1 MKSYRLVGL
10 PHYAGTREGLTA
22 LWRAGE
28 ERALSDE
35 SAAYMLATFPGSI
48 EVATVAP
55 AMESPPV
62 DKAMRSPRKG

>member
-10 PHYAGTREGLTA
+10 PYYTGTRVGLSV

-28 ERALSDE
+28 ERALPDE
-35 SAAYMLATFPGSI
+35 SAAYMMATFPGSI
-48 EVATVAP
+48 EVATVAA
-55 AMESPPV
+55 AMESPPA

>member
-1 MKSYRLVGL
+1 MKSCRLVGL
-10 PHYAGTREGLTA
+10 PSYRGTLEGLTT

-28 ERALSDE
+28 ERELSE
-35 SAAYMLATFPGSI
+35 SAAGYMLATFPGSI

-55 AMESPPV
+55 AMEAPLV

>member
-1 MKSYRLVGL
+1 MKAYRLVGL
-10 PHYAGTREGLTA
+10 PSYRGSLEGLTA

-28 ERALSDE
+28 ERQLDE
-35 SAAYMLATFPGSI
+35 SAARHMLTEFPGSI
-48 EVATVAP
+48 EVATVAA

>member
-10 PHYAGTREGLTA
+10 LTYRGSMEGLTA

-28 ERALSDE
+28 ERELSE
-35 SAAYMLATFPGSI
+35 SAAGYMLATFPGSI
-48 EVATVAP
+48 VGATVATS
-55 AMESPPV
+55 MESPPV

>member
-1 MKSYRLVGL
+1 VKSYRLVGL
-10 PHYAGTREGLTA
+10 PHYRGTMEGLTA

-28 ERALSDE
+28 ERELSE
-35 SAAYMLATFPGSI
+35 SAAGYMLATFPGSI
-48 EVATVAP
+48 EVATVAA

>member
-1 MKSYRLVGL
+1 MELYRLVGL
-10 PHYAGTREGLTA
+10 PSYRGTLQGLTA

-28 ERALSDE
+28 ERQLDE
-35 SAAYMLATFPGSI
+35 SAAAHMLHHFPGSI
-48 EVATVAP
+48 EAVTVAA